1 MKINFYYHID
11 KATGE
16 KHTQKIVPQTGN
28 HVSYFLAKLH
38 PLHVLR
44 FLFFS
49 KTPSTVLCFING
61 ALVFIPILLKRTLL
75 TSEQRK

>member
-38 PLHVLR
+38 PLMSYVSY
-44 FLFFS
+44 FLAKLHPLS
-49 KTPSTVLCFING
+49 YVSSMEHLYLYSC
-61 ALVFIPILLKRTLL
+61 
-75 TSEQRK
+75 S